1 MQNEPRHRILLIDP
15 DSRYM
20 ARLFDALSMMYEV
33 CVLSSGTE
41 ALNNLHCYTPDLVVL
56 EMDLGDMDGLTFA
69 RKLRRRAEERKVPF
83 VFLTNRDDPADVRL
97 GYLVQA
103 TRYLSKKGDL
113 RRTVTEV
120 SRLVVEMPV
129 PVRPKAMTLKE
140 VYDQQSRRAHH
151 RHLEQQKKAVL
162 AKEEEREAEAAP
174 EDMPLIHRLRVIIA
188 EPDDSMSA
196 WVESQ
201 IRPFCDCV
209 ETSSG
214 LEAIDKAGRYLP
226 DVVIVNVHL
235 PHVPGFEVSQTL
247 RRHPA
252 FRTAPILGLALK
264 TDRLCQANP
273 ARFGLT
279 RIFAIPD
286 QLDDLFAEMRRIA
299 RDPSFVCHPY
309 KQDFGQV
316 LLEEEK
322 ERIHL
327 EQVKAAEKLLRRQK
341 DFQDFFSEHSDDSP

>member
-41 ALNNLHCYTPDLVVL
+41 ALSNLHCYTPDLVIL

-69 RKLRRRAEERKVPF
+69 RKLRRRAEDRNVPF

-97 GYLVQA
+97 GHMVQA
-103 TRYLSKKGDL
+103 TRYLSKKRDL

-151 RHLEQQKKAVL
+151 RHLERQKKAIL
-162 AKEEEREAEAAP
+162 AKEEEPSAEVAP
-174 EDMPLIHRLRVIIA
+174 EEMPLIHRLRVLIA
-188 EPDDSMSA
+188 EPDDSLSG
-196 WVESQ
+196 WIQSQ
-201 IRPFCDCV
+201 IRPFCDCI

-214 LEAIDKAGRYLP
+214 VEAVDKAGRYLP
-226 DVVIVNVHL
+226 DVLIVNVHL
-235 PHVPGFEVSQTL
+235 PHLPGFAVSQTL

-252 FRTAPILGLALK
+252 FQTAPILGLALK
-264 TDRLCQANP
+264 TDSLCQANP

-279 RIFAIPD
+279 RIFAIPE
-286 QLDDLFAEMRRIA
+286 QIDDLFAEMRRIA
-299 RDPSFVCHPY
+299 RDPSFLCQRY
-309 KQDFGQV
+309 KQDFGRGV
-316 LLEEEK
+316 AEEEK
-322 ERIHL
+322 ERIRL
-327 EQVKAAEKLLRRQK
+327 EQVKGAEKLLRRQK
-341 DFQDFFSEHSDDSP
+341 DFQDFFTEISEESP